1 MSNQGTAVSAAT
13 LTADQAVGLTVGQY
27 MQLAGKTKSA
37 LASFIGISQPTMSR
51 KISGK
56 ISWSVSEL
64 VDVSNFL
71 NLDIQDL
78 MPLQTGYN
86 TWVPAPFNPA
96 FLSRGIGKTPSPLD
110 RNEDG
115 VWRARQDSNLQPSD
129 PKYLHVLAVHIVFA
143 VELLSKGHIFLPQLP
158 ATLAIPATPAA
169 SATPLTLVLLFILVI
184 AAVSTFGCASRY
196 RKGFIK

>member
-1 MSNQGTAVSAAT
+1 MSNQGTAVNAGT

-27 MQLAGKTKSA
+27 MQLAGKTRSA

-86 TWVPAPFNPA
+86 TWVPA
-96 FLSRGIGKTPSPLD
+96 
-110 RNEDG
+110 
-115 VWRARQDSNLQPSD
+115 ARSTG
-129 PKYLHVLAVHIVFA
+129 F
-143 VELLSKGHIFLPQLP
+143 EP
-158 ATLAIPATPAA
+158 AT
-169 SATPLTLVLLFILVI
+169 F
-184 AAVSTFGCASRY
+184 
-196 RKGFIK
+196 